1 MEKLNKFLVVGLGS
15 MGKRRVRNLK
25 ALGYNEIAG
34 FDLREDRISEA
45 KFKYDIRCFRSFDD
59 AIDVFNPSAV
69 IISTSPKYHMDYA
82 FMCESLGLPSFIEAS
97 VTDSIKILE
106 LSKKINES
114 GVFIVPSCTM
124 KFFPGPKLIKNLL
137 EDGVIG
143 QVLNL
148 NYHVGQYLPD
158 WHPWEDIT
166 DFYVSDRETG
176 GAREIVPFELTWLVD
191 LFGQPETLLCKKSKV
206 STLNAPIDDIY
217 HCILNFPSDIICNLT
232 IEVLSRPKATRELRI
247 IGSKGL
253 LVMSGEE
260 NCVKFCTVDAVEWSR
275 FDLGSGTVED
285 KYIYPEEPYIE
296 EIKSFIDAV
305 NCRDQ
310 SRFPNT
316 LHDDYKILET
326 LLELERLSV

>member
-1 MEKLNKFLVVGLGS
+1 MERLKKFLVVGLGS
-15 MGKRRVRNLK
+15 MGKRRIRNLK

-34 FDLREDRISEA
+34 FDLRGDRIDDA
-45 KFKYDIRCFRSFDD
+45 KSKYDITSFKSFDD

-82 FMCESLGLPSFIEAS
+82 FKCESLGLPSFIEAS
-97 VTDSIKILE
+97 VTDSE
-106 LSKKINES
+106 KINELSRRSKES
-114 GVFIVPSCTM
+114 GVVIAPSCTM
-124 KFFPGPKLIKNLL
+124 LYYPGPRLVKKFLNEGLIGKT
-137 EDGVIG
+137 
-143 QVLNL
+143 LNI

-158 WHPWEDIT
+158 WHPWEAISE
-166 DFYVSDRETG
+166 FYVSDRETG

-191 LFGQPETLLCKKSKV
+191 LLGQPEALLCKKSKV

-217 HCILNFPSDIICNLT
+217 HCILNFPSDILCNLT

-253 LVMSGEE
+253 LVLSGEE
-260 NCVKFCTVDAVEWSR
+260 NCVKICTSGASEWSR
-275 FDLGSGTVED
+275 FDLESGTVED

-296 EIKSFIDAV
+296 EIKSFIDAA

-310 SRFPNT
+310 TRFPNT

-326 LLELERLSV
+326 LLELERLSE